1 MLTMERTLTLKKII
15 KEFKGYK
22 NSLEINILC
31 LIKILYRRSRRTK
44 QNYDAEEIKIALWKQ
59 VDEPIIEILSLIDLI
74 SKEI

>member
-1 MLTMERTLTLKKII
+1 MERTLTLKKNT

-59 VDEPIIEILSLIDLI
+59 IDDPIIEILSLIDLV